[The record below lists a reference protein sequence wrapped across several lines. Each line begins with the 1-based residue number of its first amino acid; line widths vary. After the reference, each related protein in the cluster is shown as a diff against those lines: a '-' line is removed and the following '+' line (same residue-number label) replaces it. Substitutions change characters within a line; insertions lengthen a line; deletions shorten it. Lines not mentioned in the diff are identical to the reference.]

1 MLFGQQIAHLGSVD
15 DIKMVALRYAGG
27 VSVNVKSLNIVAS
40 CRTAQVGVV
49 RDRNRMSPTV
59 QPFPNS
65 DSAPQGG
72 SPAEPHSAHR
82 VLKSVALLLARHE
95 IRRLRRWFEDFDR
108 DILLPILLGE
118 IALHN
123 IGALQNGVA
132 RRSATR
138 TGKALPERP
147 ADEAVARE
155 LKPCN
160 AYSIAAATGLPRE
173 TVRRKIV
180 RLIEL
185 GWYPSPRQR
194 PPLHHRGRAG
204 GVRHHAQFP
213 RARPGAAR
221 NRRSRSPPA
230 RSGRQMIGRLLS

>member
-1 MLFGQQIAHLGSVD
+1 
-15 DIKMVALRYAGG
+15 
-27 VSVNVKSLNIVAS
+27 
-40 CRTAQVGVV
+40 
-49 RDRNRMSPTV
+49 MSPTV

-72 SPAEPHSAHR
+72 SPPAEPHSAHR

-185 GWYPSPRQR
+185 GWI
-194 PPLHHRGRAG
+194 HRRENGHLFITEAALEQFGTMLSSRALAELLETAD
-204 GVRHHAQFP
+204 HA
-213 RARPGAAR
+213 R
-221 NRRSRSPPA
+221 
-230 RSGRQMIGRLLS
+230 RLLDQDGG

>member
-1 MLFGQQIAHLGSVD
+1 
-15 DIKMVALRYAGG
+15 
-27 VSVNVKSLNIVAS
+27 
-40 CRTAQVGVV
+40 
-49 RDRNRMSPTV
+49 MSPTAQSPSTPGAPV
-59 QPFPNS
+59 ASPDAQPS
-65 DSAPQGG
+65 
-72 SPAEPHSAHR
+72 SAHR

-95 IRRLRRWFEDFDR
+95 IRSLRRWFDDFDR

-132 RRSATR
+132 RRSGTR
-138 TGKALPERP
+138 ISKPLAVN
-147 ADEAVARE
+147 AEASAAMSTN

-185 GWYPSPRQR
+185 GWIHRQDNGH
-194 PPLHHRGRAG
+194 LFITDVALEQFGTMLSSRALAELLETAD
-204 GVRHHAQFP
+204 HA
-213 RARPGAAR
+213 R
-221 NRRSRSPPA
+221 
-230 RSGRQMIGRLLS
+230 RLLGQDGN